1 MSKHQKKR
9 AELYSLLLLAGG
21 KNSRMGR
28 DKAELLIDGRSFLSC
43 LLEKAESLGIQEK
56 YISGERNFQEN
67 AHIVPDRYPD
77 RGPLGGMEA
86 CMRAAKT
93 PYCLVLP
100 VDVPQIPEEVL
111 ESLLLF
117 HEKTGGEKPL
127 LLSHGGRIEPLI
139 GIYPAKMADVIE
151 EVIKEKAV
159 PVFRVLDKWG
169 YEVFPVILE
178 EQQAYN
184 INTPQ
189 EYQQL
194 LACREKRNQ

>member
-1 MSKHQKKR
+1 MNEHLKKR
-9 AELYSLLLLAGG
+9 ASLYSFLILAGG
-21 KNSRMGR
+21 KSRRMGR

-43 LLEKAESLGIQEK
+43 LLEKAERLGIQEK
-56 YISGERNFQEN
+56 YISGERDSQEE
-67 AHIVPDRYPD
+67 IPVVPDRYRD
-77 RGPLGGMEA
+77 RGPLGGIEA
-86 CMRAAKT
+86 CMRVIKT

-100 VDVPQIPEEVL
+100 VDVPHIPEEVL

-117 HEKTGGEKPL
+117 HEKEGGEKPL
-127 LLSHGGRIEPLI
+127 LLSHGERIEPLI
-139 GIYPAKMADVIE
+139 GIYPVKMADVIE

-159 PVFRVLDKWG
+159 PVFRALDKWG
-169 YEVFPVILE
+169 YEIFPVILKE
-178 EQQAYN
+178 EQAYN